1 MQELTKTDLTLLY
14 DSFIINYYG
23 FISLYSL
30 DNTGYI
36 RLYTNKERDVQLE
49 QISKNNNASSF
60 FLKEAFDNGL
70 LKGYVARDMA
80 RELYKIK
87 FDHDSQYIPDEKE
100 VRENISGILYWNSK
114 TSYRVREII
123 YKFQTRAI
131 NLQEMSYLFYRLSML
146 NSYKP
151 LCYDIVEI
159 VKKGHYYDKFEDN
172 KYFSI

>member
-87 FDHDSQYIPDEKE
+87 FDHDSQYIPDEKKLE
-100 VRENISGILYWNSK
+100 K
-114 TSYRVREII
+114 TSVVFYIGIQKQVIVLEKLSINFRLEQLI
-123 YKFQTRAI
+123 YKKCPICFIDFR
-131 NLQEMSYLFYRLSML
+131 
-146 NSYKP
+146 
-151 LCYDIVEI
+151 CWIVI
-159 VKKGHYYDKFEDN
+159 SHCVM
-172 KYFSI
+172 IL